1 VIARSAGL
9 RLRLERLVLAV
20 VLAGVTT
27 LQAGCSLSLDA
38 TTLGV
43 PATLASS
50 ASAPAEGTKFHI
62 SGRGYYGLWGVVKLS
77 QPSLKKTLA
86 TQLGGGTSVA
96 DIRIKIH
103 SGMSDL
109 LITVL
114 TLGLVVPRTVTVEGV
129 VVGP

>member
-1 VIARSAGL
+1 MIARAAGL

-20 VLAGVTT
+20 VLAGVTA

-50 ASAPAEGTKFHI
+50 AGAPPEGTKFHI

-77 QPSLKKTLA
+77 QPSLRKTLA

-96 DIRIKIH
+96 DLRINIH
-103 SGMSDL
+103 SGFSDL

-114 TLGLVVPRTVTVEGV
+114 TLGVVVPRTVTVEGV
-129 VVGP
+129 VVGR